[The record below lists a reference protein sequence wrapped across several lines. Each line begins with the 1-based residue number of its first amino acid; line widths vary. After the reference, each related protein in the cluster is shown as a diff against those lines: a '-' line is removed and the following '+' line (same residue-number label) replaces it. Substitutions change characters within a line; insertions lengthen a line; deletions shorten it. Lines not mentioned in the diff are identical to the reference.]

1 MNELCKLNG
10 FDNHT
15 ISSIRNDLASLL
27 SNIDFTKNKKID
39 TQIYPKNDK
48 SIIHKNALRHIYST
62 DQIVRRAKSL
72 NQTNQAINRQ
82 IYISKDL
89 VKDNPNKKTLHI
101 EENEKFFKISEFK
114 VKDDLPNRTI
124 VYNSSFDN
132 KFTES
137 KSTFVS
143 LKK

>member
-1 MNELCKLNG
+1 MHYIYYTYI
-10 FDNHT
+10 HT
-15 ISSIRNDLASLL
+15 DDQFYHQLL
-27 SNIDFTKNKKID
+27 ILYIHSTIKID